1 MLTAP
6 DKIPSIGDEV
16 EQVRMGIKRVGYVW
30 YSDQLQVLVKWDDG
44 GSSSLRVGRDPF
56 TIRERISEA
65 VAVGGEEK
73 VAVESVLLEPNA
85 A

>member
-1 MLTAP
+1 MLIAS
-6 DKIPSIGDEV
+6 DQFPSIGDEV

-56 TIRERISEA
+56 TIRERTSDD
-65 VAVGGEEK
+65 GEEK
-73 VAVESVLLEPNA
+73 VAVETVLLEPNA